1 MKAWQDE
8 MQRALLQTAKTF
20 DVLNSRQS
28 ARVGQTPKDVIW
40 KRGTAELYR
49 YRATTPTVYPVPLLM
64 VHSLI
69 SKPYILDLIPG
80 NSFIEYLV
88 GRGFDVYLVDWGAP
102 RPEDKNLRLED
113 YVLDM
118 IPTAVEIMLEES
130 STTEFSLFGYCMG
143 GDLALLYAATHAK
156 APLRGLV
163 TLATPV
169 DFHRMGLQ
177 SFWAQPQF
185 IDVDN
190 MVDTFGNI
198 PPSLLQQSFRMLKPA
213 SEVSPVKYVGLWQNV
228 LNDKYVEQYRAFDQ
242 WTNDHIPFAGECF
255 RQTIKEF
262 VQPNALNGGTLRLGG
277 RSAKLENITCSF
289 LTVAAQADHTVP
301 LAATQDLVKLVG
313 STDKEAVV
321 MPGGHVGL
329 AAGRKAVQTL
339 WPKVAGWLAERSQY
353 QPSTA
358 DHTEAAAEQTDDKR
372 ERVFA

>member
-1 MKAWQDE
+1 
-8 MQRALLQTAKTF
+8 
-20 DVLNSRQS
+20 
-28 ARVGQTPKDVIW
+28 
-40 KRGTAELYR
+40 
-49 YRATTPTVYPVPLLM
+49 
-64 VHSLI
+64 
-69 SKPYILDLIPG
+69 
-80 NSFIEYLV
+80 
-88 GRGFDVYLVDWGAP
+88 
-102 RPEDKNLRLED
+102 
-113 YVLDM
+113 
-118 IPTAVEIMLEES
+118 
-130 STTEFSLFGYCMG
+130 MG
-143 GDLALLYAATHAK
+143 GDLALLYAATHAN

-163 TLATPV
+163 TLATAV
-169 DFHRMGLQ
+169 DFHKMGLQ

-185 IDVDN
+185 IDVDK

-213 SEVSPVKYVGLWQNV
+213 SEVSSVKYVGLWQNV

-289 LTVAAQADHTVP
+289 LTVAAQADHIVP